1 MMTEIES
8 STVAKRHVFYL
19 SGFDPRGA
27 SFYHRL
33 YQDEST
39 KQATLLGSEVKVG
52 SRTRIGQ
59 YCHHWTINANW
70 NNAQEDKQAVRTDYF
85 FLNWDDIVRQYW
97 ERNLVKLIW
106 SSIPGYIGYIRC
118 GAFSKIGQYYRGPFF
133 SALYPFLYLLVL
145 LMLSIMLTATSS
157 IIFSDFLQP
166 MLVLL
171 VAFTVFSVSM
181 VAGVKLANKLGVF
194 WLLRTYLFVY
204 QLGLNNSSIVITRIK
219 HFIELI
225 KEKQQN
231 DPADEILVIG
241 HSVGSI
247 VAVHLMAMYAEQY
260 PNLASKVKL
269 VTLGQCVPL
278 QSGMPQ
284 AKLLHQHLASLQ
296 NQHVVQWTDFL
307 ARADSLAF
315 LSDRKL
321 LDANISFPE
330 VKIVRFFHLF
340 HPKVY
345 SLIKRNKLRIH
356 FQYLMAT
363 ELIGSYD
370 YFTMTAGSLPLNINN
385 KESSHAL

>member
-1 MMTEIES
+1 MPEIES

-27 SFYHRL
+27 RFYHRL
-33 YQDEST
+33 YQDESN
-39 KQATLLGSEVKVG
+39 KQAKLLGSELKVG

-59 YCHHWTINANW
+59 YCHLWTINANW

-97 ERNLVKLIW
+97 ERNIVKLIW
-106 SSIPGYIGYIRC
+106 TSISGYIGYMRC
-118 GAFSKIGQYYRGPFF
+118 GAFSKIGQYYKGPFF

-145 LMLSIMLTATSS
+145 LMLSIMLAAMSS
-157 IIFSDFLQP
+157 VIFSGIKQP
-166 MLVLL
+166 MFALI
-171 VAFTVFSVSM
+171 VASTIFSACM

-194 WLLRTYLFVY
+194 WLLRTYLFVN
-204 QLGLNNSSIVITRIK
+204 QLGLNNSLMITKRIK

-225 KEKQQN
+225 KEKQQS

-284 AKLLHQHLASLQ
+284 AKLLHQHLALLQ
-296 NQHVVQWTDFL
+296 SQHAVQWADFL

-315 LSDRKL
+315 YSDRKL

-330 VKIVRFFHLF
+330 MKIVRFFHLF
-340 HPKVY
+340 HPKAY

-363 ELIGSYD
+363 ELIGNYD
-370 YFTMTAGSLPLNINN
+370 YFTMTAGSLSLNINN
-385 KESSHAL
+385 KEYSHAL